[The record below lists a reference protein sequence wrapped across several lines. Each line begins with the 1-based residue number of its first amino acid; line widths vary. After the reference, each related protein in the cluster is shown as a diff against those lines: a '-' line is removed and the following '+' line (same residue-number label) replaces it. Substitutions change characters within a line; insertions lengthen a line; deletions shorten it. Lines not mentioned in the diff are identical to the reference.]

1 MSSRKKRDQNQAANG
16 SNRNLNGQRIRT
28 VAEAKRVG
36 ELLVKQEQYEK
47 THRSVKKK
55 EVSEKIKSLEAQ
67 INLLES
73 GKLGGDKGRMDAE
86 WADGKAEAEDK
97 TAQSVRNLFRPSAQE
112 AATKSEEVTQPSD
125 EAQLERT
132 GSESSMEVDEAPS
145 EEGMEASSSSC
156 SAGGVEVVEAA
167 TTGAKD
173 RPAESSRLDSFWGDE
188 DDDEDEDDE
197 DGDSGI

>member
-145 EEGMEASSSSC
+145 EEGMEASSSSS